1 NLATGAGFAAFRDMT
16 PEARERTLTRWL
28 NSSLAPRRSG
38 AHAFRKLLTFIA
50 YADPG
55 TSERRNRLPRRIG
68 YRTNNP
74 RKPRRLAPISPLV
87 VDRSPAPQDAAME
100 LEADVVV
107 VGSGA
112 GGGVVAAELARA

>member
-1 NLATGAGFAAFRDMT
+1 RTLAATFVPAADAERVAEIAADALTRAVDPAQLTQLRLVLRLLEQPVANLATGAGFAAFRDMT

-55 TSERRNRLPRRIG
+55 TF
-68 YRTNNP
+68 
-74 RKPRRLAPISPLV
+74 
-87 VDRSPAPQDAAME
+87 
-100 LEADVVV
+100 
-107 VGSGA
+107 
-112 GGGVVAAELARA
+112 